1 VIRKSLPFV
10 LVAAVVTGLL
20 GVFNYF
26 APLEPASVTVYA
38 GIVIALAG
46 LVCVIKPLR
55 LLGLRNRRAGVLVEV
70 AGIAFALVGMSWPAG
85 TTRIAERH
93 SQLDDFLPEYQFS
106 ERHVVRIHASPDRV
120 SAALKEVTFDELRVY
135 DTLMR
140 IRAMASGRFRRGA
153 SSFGGRP
160 VLDAFRTPRSGFLP
174 LHEDA
179 REIVMGMAGRPWSNG
194 PRPKIED
201 AAGFAAFNEPG
212 SVKIA
217 FNLLVEEEGAGWSR
231 VVTETRIR
239 ATDDS
244 ARRTMGR
251 YWRVI
256 YPGSGMIRRMWLNA
270 IRDRAERLPAA

>member
-10 LVAAVVTGLL
+10 LVAAVVAGLL

-26 APLEPASVTVYA
+26 APLDPASVTVYA

-46 LVCVIKPLR
+46 VACLIKSLR
-55 LLGLRNRRAGVLVEV
+55 FLGLRSRRAGALLAVT
-70 AGIAFALVGMSWPAG
+70 GIALALVGMSWPAG

-93 SQLDDFLPEYQFS
+93 SRLDDFLPEYQFS

-120 SAALKEVTFDELRVY
+120 SAALREVTSNDIKTM
-135 DTLMR
+135 DTLTR
-140 IRAMASGRFRRGA
+140 LRAMAGGRFVRG
-153 SSFGGRP
+153 SSPLAARP
-160 VLDAFRTPRSGFLP
+160 ILEILKNPRSGFLP

-179 REIVMGMAGRPWSNG
+179 REIVMGMVGRPWSNG

-201 AAGFAAFNEPG
+201 AAGFGAFNAPG

-217 FNLLVEEEGAGWSR
+217 FNLLVEDEGAGWSR

-270 IRDRAERLPAA
+270 IRDRAEHRPGS